1 MVKKALCYIDRDS
14 FIILVKTKDI
24 CKDIAED
31 VQARFVTSNYEIDRP
46 LGMEKNEKVIK
57 LMKDELGGEI
67 MKKLV
72 GLSAKTY
79 SYLKEN
85 NNEDKKSKR
94 QKKVCHKKKT

>member
-1 MVKKALCYIDRDS
+1 
-14 FIILVKTKDI
+14 
-24 CKDIAED
+24 
-31 VQARFVTSNYEIDRP
+31 
-46 LGMEKNEKVIK
+46 
-57 LMKDELGGEI
+57 MKDELGGEI

-94 QKKVCHKKKT
+94 